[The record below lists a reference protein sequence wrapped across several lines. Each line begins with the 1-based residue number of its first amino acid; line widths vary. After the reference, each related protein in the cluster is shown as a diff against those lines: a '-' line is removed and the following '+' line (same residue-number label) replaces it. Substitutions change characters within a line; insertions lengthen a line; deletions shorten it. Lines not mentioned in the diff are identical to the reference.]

1 MTWPS
6 QDASDRL
13 LKQTARD
20 LIAQSQAHEVTQQKL
35 ALVQAQRERLDRVLA
50 VERGDQSQAPK
61 GWHHDGMA
69 WWRNDEPRRPIVI
82 VRAPAGERRPLSVWY
97 EPGVDGDPDGAEA
110 PTALE
115 AMEAAD
121 AVRALSWSAP

>member
-20 LIAQSQAHEVTQQKL
+20 LIAQSQAHEVTH
-35 ALVQAQRERLDRVLA
+35 RVLA

-97 EPGVDGDPDGAEA
+97 EPGIDGDPDGAEA